1 METIDSSILQLDRRR
16 RDFDADHGQPF
27 SPSKPEVLVGGTP
40 VGPGHPTFVIA
51 EIGINHNG
59 SLEICE
65 KLIEGA
71 AHAGCNA
78 VKFQKRTPELCVP
91 LDQWNVMRD
100 TPWGRMPYIEY
111 KRKIEFGLEEFT
123 HIDRVCK
130 RLGVHWFA
138 SAWDLP
144 SIEFMERFEPPCYK
158 AASAS
163 LTDHTLLGAMK
174 RTNRPL
180 FLSTGMS
187 TREEIHA
194 AVLSIGR
201 EGLMI
206 AHATSTYP
214 CPVEEL
220 NLRMISTLE
229 RLYPQCPIGYSGH
242 ETGLAPT
249 WAAVALGATFVE
261 RHITL
266 DRAMW
271 GTDHAASVELSG
283 LVRLVSQIRDIERAV
298 GDGVK
303 RVYASEEAIKKK
315 LRRHDVGADR
325 AAPVAHVNA
334 APAPHVN
341 GVL

>member
-1 METIDSSILQLDRRR
+1 M
-16 RDFDADHGQPF
+16 
-27 SPSKPEVLVGGTP
+27 P
-40 VGPGHPTFVIA
+40 VGRDQPVFVIA

-71 AHAGCNA
+71 VRAGCNA

-91 LDQWNVMRD
+91 LEQWNVMRD
-100 TPWGRMPYIEY
+100 TPWGRLSYIDY
-111 KRKIEFGLEEFT
+111 KRKIELGLEEFS
-123 HIDRVCK
+123 HVDRICR
-130 RLGVHWFA
+130 RLDVPWFA
-138 SAWDLP
+138 SAWDIP
-144 SIEFMERFEPPCYK
+144 SIDFMEAFDPPCYK

-163 LTDHTLLGAMK
+163 VTDLELLRAMR
-174 RTNRPL
+174 RTGRPL
-180 FLSTGMS
+180 ILSTGMS
-187 TREEIHA
+187 TLDEIDR
-194 AVLSIGR
+194 AVGSIGQDQ
-201 EGLMI
+201 LLI

-220 NLRMISTLE
+220 NLRMINTLE
-229 RLYPQCPIGYSGH
+229 HTYPRCPIGYSGH

-283 LVRLVSQIRDIERAV
+283 LSRLVSQIRDVERAV

-303 RVYASEEAIKKK
+303 RVYPSEEAIKRK
-315 LRRHDVGADR
+315 LRRVSGGEPWGA
-325 AAPVAHVNA
+325 P
-334 APAPHVN
+334 PA
-341 GVL
+341 